1 MYLKNQTDPQRIT
14 QNILKSQ
21 ILDLFTKSPSG
32 HKQKLN
38 LETHHYTSYIIRK
51 M

>member
-1 MYLKNQTDPQRIT
+1 MYLKNQSDPQRIT

-21 ILDLFTKSPSG
+21 ILDLFTISPSG

-38 LETHHYTSYIIRK
+38 LETHHYTSHIIRK